1 MTEEQRRERLRRER
15 LRIRREKERAKKTKK
30 TTRGKKKRSSV
41 TEDNENQHQ
50 ATLKR
55 LKRGDENELERNV
68 PVSVYRV
75 PVSVY
80 RVPVSREGGR

>member
-1 MTEEQRRERLRRER
+1 MVEREA
-15 LRIRREKERAKKTKK
+15 EKNNN
-30 TTRGKKKRSSV
+30 V
-41 TEDNENQHQ
+41 H
-50 ATLKR
+50 KR

-80 RVPVSREGGR
+80 RVHGDGRRKKSKTGEDGDQSQERLQ